1 MKNSSSKGSSS
12 SNRLQP
18 RGSGANSA
26 KSSSRSSSSRR
37 NSVKSLKKE
46 IRNIN
51 TKFETH
57 EFWPWHIHITA
68 YSSDFPTE
76 CSGMLLGRV
85 KIVFST
91 VFLVLR
97 YCYCSATVVFPI
109 SEIAVMSV
117 FSYYIMILGT
127 GVKNAS
133 GRNNLIPFQT
143 RWTKMTKFMVR
154 KICQT
159 CPPQRTLSLLRASAN
174 DSVQI
179 QFVKTSICTIC
190 TSGKRIFILTVVY
203 RHATFVSTY
212 I

>member
-1 MKNSSSKGSSS
+1 MEPLKKEDPTNPDYTLDYGSTGLHRSTRATKKTRKESKNKSEEKSRRKMKNSS

-26 KSSSRSSSSRR
+26 KSSSRSSSGRR

-85 KIVFST
+85 KIVCST

-97 YCYCSATVVFPI
+97 
-109 SEIAVMSV
+109 
-117 FSYYIMILGT
+117 
-127 GVKNAS
+127 
-133 GRNNLIPFQT
+133 
-143 RWTKMTKFMVR
+143 
-154 KICQT
+154 
-159 CPPQRTLSLLRASAN
+159 
-174 DSVQI
+174 
-179 QFVKTSICTIC
+179 
-190 TSGKRIFILTVVY
+190 
-203 RHATFVSTY
+203 
-212 I
+212 

>member
-1 MKNSSSKGSSS
+1 MNFGHGIFISPLIRPIF
-12 SNRLQP
+12 RLNVP
-18 RGSGANSA
+18 ECYWDEL
-26 KSSSRSSSSRR
+26 KS
-37 NSVKSLKKE
+37 
-46 IRNIN
+46 
-51 TKFETH
+51 F
-57 EFWPWHIHITA
+57 
-68 YSSDFPTE
+68 
-76 CSGMLLGRV
+76 
-85 KIVFST
+85 
-91 VFLVLR
+91 VLR
-97 YCYCSATVVFPI
+97 FFWCYGSATVVSPI

-179 QFVKTSICTIC
+179 HFVKTSICTIC

>member
-1 MKNSSSKGSSS
+1 MNSGHGIFISPLIHPIF
-12 SNRLQP
+12 RLNVP
-18 RGSGANSA
+18 ECYWDEL
-26 KSSSRSSSSRR
+26 KS
-37 NSVKSLKKE
+37 
-46 IRNIN
+46 
-51 TKFETH
+51 
-57 EFWPWHIHITA
+57 
-68 YSSDFPTE
+68 
-76 CSGMLLGRV
+76 
-85 KIVFST
+85 FS
-91 VFLVLR
+91 LR
-97 YCYCSATVVFPI
+97 YFWCYGTATVVLRWCSRFRR
-109 SEIAVMSV
+109 SRSCQF